1 MHQREG
7 ELRLP
12 LRYPALLA
20 GKESELHAPTLAATE
35 LRTFSRV
42 TPDGLTGSV
51 QPGSTSRSS
60 NATSS
65 AATESRDPLDAV
77 TSRAAIAPRYRT
89 VSGKR

>member
-35 LRTFSRV
+35 L
-42 TPDGLTGSV
+42 GAL
-51 QPGSTSRSS
+51 
-60 NATSS
+60 
-65 AATESRDPLDAV
+65 PLF
-77 TSRAAIAPRYRT
+77 
-89 VSGKR
+89 